1 MPTAFGR
8 PGPRLRKLPGVLG
21 AGASRNSR
29 RVRFMAYVG
38 FGGPTTPL
46 VVYRSDM
53 TSLRSGKQASCAA
66 PQATEWPSRSADCRL
81 KAPLCGPPASARFMG
96 SYRVAIDAPMVVRS
110 RGRPATTYTSHTA
123 VRSAV
128 GGTLRREICEISGL
142 GSGSHPMRARGRDG
156 IFPTTWM
163 SPAPSSPVVR
173 GAAFISPCLGKSPE

>member
-96 SYRVAIDAPMVVRS
+96 HTELRLMPRWWSEVEVARRQPT
-110 RGRPATTYTSHTA
+110 RPTQ
-123 VRSAV
+123 
-128 GGTLRREICEISGL
+128 
-142 GSGSHPMRARGRDG
+142 P
-156 IFPTTWM
+156 
-163 SPAPSSPVVR
+163 
-173 GAAFISPCLGKSPE
+173 